1 MIFLALIFISPVA
14 GRPQRLPTK
23 LKEKEKMKFTKLF
36 VFTLIA
42 VVAAIAATTIGFAAM
57 SKAAVPAVC
66 DSVVVTESD
75 ITRQAEDTPPTNH
88 WVLYTR
94 NAGNGTFRTGPGT
107 PPSGVGSFE
116 TVTPTSADK
125 VQLFNFDH
133 VGTKLADIDK
143 LGYATYQS
151 SAAVPVQLPA
161 INMTVDYNGP
171 SAAGGFTTLVFEP
184 VYNTAQ
190 GPIVSNTWQNWDAF
204 YGGNAIWWSTRAI
217 PGVCAT
223 VCYVTWNQIV
233 AANPDATILGG
244 YGINQGSGSVALTAS
259 SDVLTIGSNG
269 DCVTY
274 DFEPYRVATSKEQCK
289 NGGYNSVKR
298 ANGSSFKNQ
307 GDCIQ
312 YVNTGK

>member
-1 MIFLALIFISPVA
+1 
-14 GRPQRLPTK
+14 
-23 LKEKEKMKFTKLF
+23 MKFSKLF
-36 VFTLIA
+36 VVALIA
-42 VVAAIAATTIGFAAM
+42 AVAAIAATTIGFAAM
-57 SKAAVPAVC
+57 STSAALAVC
-66 DSVVVTESD
+66 DSVVVIESD
-75 ITRQAEDTPPTNH
+75 VARQPEDTLPTRN

-94 NAGNGTFRTGPGT
+94 NAGNGTFRSGPGT
-107 PPSGVGSFE
+107 LPAGFGSFE
-116 TVTPTSADK
+116 TVTPSPLGSDK

-151 SAAVPVQLPA
+151 SAAVAVQLPA
-161 INMTVDYNGP
+161 INMTVDFNGP
-171 SAAGGFTTLVFEP
+171 NVAGGFTTLVFEP

-190 GPIVSNTWQNWDAF
+190 GPIVPNTWQTWDAF
-204 YGGNAIWWSTRAI
+204 YGGNAIWWSTRSI

-223 VCYVTWNQIV
+223 VCYVTWDQIV
-233 AANPDATILGG
+233 AANPNATILGG
-244 YGINQGSGSVALTAS
+244 YGINQGSGSPALTAS

-269 DCVTY
+269 ECVTY
-274 DFEPYRVATSKEQCK
+274 DFEPFRVATTKDQCK

-298 ANGSSFKNQ
+298 ADGSSFKNQ

>member
-1 MIFLALIFISPVA
+1 
-14 GRPQRLPTK
+14 
-23 LKEKEKMKFTKLF
+23 MKFTKLF
-36 VFTLIA
+36 VFALIA

-57 SKAAVPAVC
+57 SRATVAAVC
-66 DSVVVTESD
+66 DTVVVIESD
-75 ITRQAEDTPPTNH
+75 VTRQAEDTPPTRN

-94 NAGNGTFRTGPGT
+94 LAGNGTFRTGPGT

-116 TVTPTSADK
+116 TVTPTGADK

-133 VGTKLADIDK
+133 IGTKLADIDK

-171 SAAGGFTTLVFEP
+171 AVPGGFTTLVFEP

-190 GPIVSNTWQNWDAF
+190 GPILPGTWQTWDAF
-204 YGGNAIWWSTRAI
+204 YGGNAIWWSTRNI
-217 PGVCAT
+217 PGVCA
-223 VCYVTWNQIV
+223 VACYVTWNQIV

-244 YGINQGSGSVALTAS
+244 YGINQGSGSIALTAS
-259 SDVLTIGSNG
+259 TDILSIGTNG
-269 DCVTY
+269 ECITY
-274 DFEPYRVATSKEQCK
+274 NFEPYRVATTKDQCK

-298 ANGSSFKNQ
+298 ADGSSFKNQ